1 MFHIL
6 SHHKNKLIVILLSI
20 ITLQVLTL
28 FSINYLTTSQ
38 TIQDQAVYANQMR
51 KQIQQSIHEKQ
62 QATTAIALTLSS
74 QLAGCEKL
82 DKEQLSE
89 QNFDEVIQKV
99 NEFSEYKN
107 LWVQVVSP
115 AGKSLYRSWSEA
127 KDSPGKIRPEF
138 KIIEQTQR
146 PMQTI
151 TSGFFDITL
160 KAITPIFNQSELI
173 GYIDVISHFNSIQLL
188 FQKREIKTLVI
199 ASSERSKLIKY
210 PFGPHKIDEFYVANL
225 NPDLELISMLN
236 SNLLVSLQKQPYQLW
251 NNHLVVVEPII
262 APDNSVHGYFY
273 SFSPLHIVNADN
285 QTEISP
291 NQLKEWLIV
300 ANILLSLI
308 LLTGTGLYLMRQQT
322 QYFKKVLNAEN
333 EIVVVTN
340 GYQLIDSNSQLAAY
354 FPTVKQGKHTCICE
368 LFLEEE
374 GYITTTYQNQNWLD
388 YLLQH
393 QDKLHK
399 VQIWRNDE
407 KLTLQIQA
415 SRFEQDKKLAVVVLS
430 DITELEGLNQRLVRQ
445 TITDELTRAGNRRY
459 FNKQLETAIHQA
471 KKSNSP
477 LSIIMFDIDFFKKV
491 NDTYGHNVG
500 DEVLKKVSDL
510 SYEVVNHQRIFYRLG
525 GEEFAILLES
535 SDLGKALR
543 IAEKLRKTIA
553 NGHYDELNTLTISLG
568 VAQLEEHEEAN
579 SFMQR
584 VDQQLYLAK
593 ENGRNQ
599 VFPRVSNPSFE

>member
-1 MFHIL
+1 M
-6 SHHKNKLIVILLSI
+6 
-20 ITLQVLTL
+20 LQVLTL
-28 FSINYLTTSQ
+28 FSINSLTNSQ
-38 TIQDQAVYANQMR
+38 TIQDRTVYANQMR

-82 DKEQLSE
+82 DKEKLSE

-99 NEFSEYKN
+99 NEFSDYKN

-127 KDSPGKIRPEF
+127 IDSPGKIRPEF
-138 KIIEQTQR
+138 KIIEKTKR

-173 GYIDVISHFNSIQLL
+173 GYIDVISHFNSLQLL
-188 FQKREIKTLVI
+188 FQKREIKTIVV
-199 ASSERSKLIKY
+199 ASPERSKFIKY

-236 SNLLVSLQKQPYQLW
+236 SNLLVALQKQPYQLW

-285 QTEISP
+285 KTEIAP
-291 NQLKEWLIV
+291 DQLKDWLIV

-322 QYFKKVLNAEN
+322 QYFKKILDAEN

-340 GYQLIDSNSQLAAY
+340 GYQLIDSNSKLATY

-374 GYITTTYQNQNWLD
+374 GYITSNYQNQNWLD

-393 QDKLHK
+393 QDKIHK

-415 SRFEQDKKLAVVVLS
+415 SRFEQSKKLAVVVLS

-471 KKSNSP
+471 KKSKSP

-510 SYEVVNHQRIFYRLG
+510 SYEVVNHQKIFYRLG
-525 GEEFAILLES
+525 GEEFAILLTSTKLPTAIDIAKQLRASIES
-535 SDLGKALR
+535 
-543 IAEKLRKTIA
+543 A
-553 NGHYDELNTLTISLG
+553 NFGELSTLTISLG
-568 VAQLEEHEEAN
+568 VTQLEEDEEAK
-579 SFMQR
+579 SLMQR
-584 VDQQLYLAK
+584 VDQKLYLAK

-599 VFPRVSNPSFE
+599 VYPST